1 MKSYLILILILFIFT
16 FIYHIHS
23 QFNNQFKWIQDIDY
37 SSSIISRISISLS
50 SFSFSS
56 MSTYS
61 QYNSI
66 SLSSLWT
73 MWIGIGVE
81 SDLWTTLSFPTIQWN
96 QLSNHSLWNGFALSS
111 VSSTQR
117 FINTS
122 SIDSHSF
129 ICIWDSTS
137 TNHSISIQ
145 TDNEVFNGIHL
156 HSCSKWICGSSDWE
170 RESSIQRHS
179 SGWYHWFL
187 SQSLIDS
194 SFSISLSI
202 SIHSHFTVSLQ
213 NRFRLYHQSSSS
225 QFNCWRLKGDYVGDC
240 RNGSTYNYRNSSR
253 KNYVPKSLIGTMTRI
268 AYYSTGAGYMISMK
282 ALPKLLTGYRY
293 LPFIAHNEDVNVGR
307 TMSLVGIPCTVI
319 PKWRWNKGN
328 DSEDEYVIIHKTITD
343 CFYWSHC
350 IHQWMIYWID
360 IRIETYLDNMIWLFV
375 VIEWYVM
382 RHVLILSCLIQ

>member
-56 MSTYS
+56 MSTHS

-145 TDNEVFNGIHL
+145 TDNKVFNGIHL

-170 RESSIQRHS
+170 RESLIQGHS

-225 QFNCWRLKGDYVGDC
+225 QFNCWRIERRLCWRLCEWKHLQL
-240 RNGSTYNYRNSSR
+240 SEF
-253 KNYVPKSLIGTMTRI
+253 KSKEL
-268 AYYSTGAGYMISMK
+268 
-282 ALPKLLTGYRY
+282 
-293 LPFIAHNEDVNVGR
+293 
-307 TMSLVGIPCTVI
+307 CTQ
-319 PKWRWNKGN
+319 
-328 DSEDEYVIIHKTITD
+328 ITD
-343 CFYWSHC
+343 RNNDKNRILFNRSWIHDINESITEVIDWISISSFHC
-350 IHQWMIYWID
+350 
-360 IRIETYLDNMIWLFV
+360 
-375 VIEWYVM
+375 
-382 RHVLILSCLIQ
+382 S